1 MGFLASVWFEIL
13 LVCASRVDSMLRSS
27 EIRVQIAKN
36 SELHIRRPVMILK
49 NLSNSHI
56 SHCHSLIIC
65 SNSYAKGQVPRQL
78 KVLKLIYYLLSVM
91 PRGDSNVMKTL

>member
-49 NLSNSHI
+49 IHVQFIYQLMRTIVRWGFWHPSG
-56 SHCHSLIIC
+56 LR
-65 SNSYAKGQVPRQL
+65 SYWY
-78 KVLKLIYYLLSVM
+78 VLQE
-91 PRGDSNVMKTL
+91 